1 MRDRIITE
9 FIRGTA
15 QVEQFGGKVREA
27 VLGWFGHVHRRGS
40 GCTRQRM
47 LEMEL
52 TSKRKKNNQGRHAEE
67 DAKDKVTRRQMI
79 CCGNP

>member
-27 VLGWFGHVHRRGS
+27 MLGWFGHVHRRGS

-52 TSKRKKNNQGRHAEE
+52 TSKRKKIIKE
-67 DAKDKVTRRQMI
+67 DMQRRMLRI
-79 CCGNP
+79 R

>member
-27 VLGWFGHVHRRGS
+27 ILGWFGHVHRRGS

-52 TSKRKKNNQGRHAEE
+52 TSKRKKIIKE
-67 DAKDKVTRRQMI
+67 DMQRRMLRI
-79 CCGNP
+79 R

>member
-27 VLGWFGHVHRRGS
+27 MLGWFGHVHRRGS

-52 TSKRKKNNQGRHAEE
+52 TSKRKK
-67 DAKDKVTRRQMI
+67 K
-79 CCGNP
+79 